1 MIGGPPVVA
10 GLDVGSSKTCA
21 VILEGAPEAGGPE
34 RVLGVG
40 LASTEG
46 MRREEVTDLEA
57 TTRGIRSSLEEAE
70 AMAGVEVRA
79 PWVGLAGGHVEMDT
93 STGVV
98 AISSGEVTSGDVD
111 RVHEVGRAVV
121 LPPDRVLLHAIP
133 QDYVLDGR
141 RGIEAPVG
149 MSGTRLETEV
159 CVVTAGA
166 ASCDDLRK
174 AVDRAGYG
182 IEELVAEPLAASM
195 AVLREKEQEGG
206 VALVD
211 IGDAATDVAVFT
223 GGRIR
228 HLSSLRWGGGSVTSD
243 IVKGL
248 GVPGEAAESLK
259 RDHGSALTERVDPEE
274 RVAVEGAGPDGTRK
288 VSRELLSH
296 IIEQRMDEIFGL
308 VYDRLDDRGLLR
320 ELSAGVVLTGGGVAL
335 PEAVELAQRVFNLP
349 VRAGQ
354 PGEGLA
360 GFVDA
365 VRKPKFAT
373 AVGLGL
379 YGLMRRRQRGGP
391 ARRIVSRIGD
401 WFREFF

>member
-21 VILEGAPEAGGPE
+21 VILEGAAEEGGPE

-57 TTRGIRSSLEEAE
+57 TTRCIRASLTEAE
-70 AMAGVEVRA
+70 EMAGVEIRT
-79 PWVGLAGGHVEMDT
+79 PWVGLAGGHVEMAT
-93 STGVV
+93 SAGVV
-98 AISSGEVTSGDVD
+98 AVSGAEVTGGDVD

-133 QDYVLDGR
+133 QEYVLDGR

-159 CVVTAGA
+159 CVITAGA

-182 IEELVAEPLAASM
+182 IEELVAEPLAGSL
-195 AVLREKEQEGG
+195 AVLREKEREGG

-211 IGDAATDVAVFT
+211 VGEAATDLAVFQ

-228 HLSSLRWGGGSVTSD
+228 HLSSMRWGGGSVTSD

-248 GVPGEAAESLK
+248 GVPEEAAESLK
-259 RDHGSALTERVDPEE
+259 QGHGSALTERVDPEE
-274 RVAVEGAGPDGTRK
+274 RVEVAGAGPNGKRR

-296 IIEQRMDEIFGL
+296 IIEQRMDEVFGL
-308 VYDRLDDRGLLR
+308 VYDRLDAEGLLR
-320 ELSAGVVLTGGGVAL
+320 ELSAGVVLTGGGVGLADT
-335 PEAVELAQRVFNLP
+335 VELGQRVFNLP
-349 VRAGQ
+349 VRLGR
-354 PGEGLA
+354 PGDGLA

-391 ARRIVSRIGD
+391 ATRIVSRVGD